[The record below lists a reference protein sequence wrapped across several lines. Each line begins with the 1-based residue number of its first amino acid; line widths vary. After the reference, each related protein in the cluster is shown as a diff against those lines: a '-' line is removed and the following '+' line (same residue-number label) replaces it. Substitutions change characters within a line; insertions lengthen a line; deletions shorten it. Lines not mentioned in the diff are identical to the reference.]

1 MHPTLFLKSG
11 CDNSL
16 PLARC
21 PVGPTCRR
29 QLLRPRASLFSL
41 YLVGQIR
48 QVLSRCLHTPL
59 LSLCTMD
66 PPCQFLPPRARRG
79 PARAHS
85 HTSPDSR
92 PRRPPT
98 RPAPFLEP
106 RQYPHSLPL
115 PHFASSTLSRTLP
128 TPPDTAGDLC
138 LRSQPSSS
146 LEVTPSLPEL
156 RPEVR
161 HLSPCLISLVSLCA
175 RPILASP
182 VLGRDGPPCSRGGRP
197 I

>member
-1 MHPTLFLKSG
+1 MNSVNLSYFILSFIFVRLPLCNKYIYDIYDIYFYTLCYYMWCLLWRIYEMHPALFLKSG

-41 YLVGQIR
+41 CLVGQIR
-48 QVLSRCLHTPL
+48 QALSRCLHTPL
-59 LSLCTMD
+59 LSLCAMD
-66 PPCQFLPPRARRG
+66 PPCQFRPPRGRRG

-106 RQYPHSLPL
+106 HQYPHSLPL
-115 PHFASSTLSRTLP
+115 PHFAS
-128 TPPDTAGDLC
+128 
-138 LRSQPSSS
+138 
-146 LEVTPSLPEL
+146 
-156 RPEVR
+156 
-161 HLSPCLISLVSLCA
+161 
-175 RPILASP
+175 
-182 VLGRDGPPCSRGGRP
+182 
-197 I
+197 